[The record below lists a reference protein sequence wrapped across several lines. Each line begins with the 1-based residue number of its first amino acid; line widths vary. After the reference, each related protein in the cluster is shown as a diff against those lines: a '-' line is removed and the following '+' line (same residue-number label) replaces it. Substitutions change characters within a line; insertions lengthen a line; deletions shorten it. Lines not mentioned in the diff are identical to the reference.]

1 MQKQEYDNVLW
12 ERVKKREKK
21 LVYSPLG
28 VGKWCFVSCKH
39 KREIL
44 KGLLIVRI
52 VEGLQNIQRKAL
64 NASI

>member
-1 MQKQEYDNVLW
+1 MQKQQYDNVLW
-12 ERVKKREKK
+12 GRVNKWEK
-21 LVYSPLG
+21 LVHFPVG
-28 VGKWCFVSCKH
+28 VCKWCFVSCKH

-44 KGLLIVRI
+44 KELLVVRM